1 MAERAMKKTPML
13 AAAMMALALAGC
25 AHVCLPGGC
34 GTAAVA
40 SHISIPREYDHAFA
54 GELSIMRE
62 INAIELAEIC
72 GSTRPI
78 VACALVPGTRGL
90 KSTECTIVLGEKTFW
105 KNLATLSRK
114 RKNMNAH
121 IVMAGATLISVAL
134 VMGVAQDRKRRT

>member
-40 SHISIPREYDHAFA
+40 SHIPIPREYDHAFA
-54 GELSIMRE
+54 GELSIMRK

-78 VACALVPGTRGL
+78 VACALMPGTRGL
-90 KSTECTIVLGEKTFW
+90 KSTECTIVLGEKTFLE
-105 KNLATLSRK
+105 KSGYTVEEAEKHER
-114 RKNMNAH
+114 AH
-121 IVMAGATLISVAL
+121 CNGWRHA
-134 VMGVAQDRKRRT
+134 D